1 MNVQVVVGH
10 RLLHLG
16 TQQVVIHEGFGRLA
30 GEFHH
35 HASRCVGI
43 HVGILTG
50 HIVRL
55 DIDDLQENVTCLR
68 LAGDAALVAVGDVFL
83 CHILAAT
90 LHQLHLHGILNR
102 LHRHLRVASESDMIG
117 DLADQLFVLP
127 LIGMEHRLTDC
138 GDNLILVEAHDAAI
152 SFDYG
157 LYHFYCCKFDYLDDA
172 KIACRPISYPFWKTF
187 SRLKNVK
194 SFVIN
199 LLKNILENFVLCIV
213 FKLFDTRGREVAV

>member
-1 MNVQVVVGH
+1 MLQDAIQRMLHTGQALRRIVVFIVNVQVVVGH

-102 LHRHLRVASESDMIG
+102 LHRHLRVATESDMIG
-117 DLADQLFVLP
+117 DLANQLLVLP
-127 LIGMEHRLTDC
+127 LIGMEHCLTD
-138 GDNLILVEAHDAAI
+138 GRHNLILVEAHDAAI

-157 LYHFYCCKFDYLDDA
+157 LYHLCY
-172 KIACRPISYPFWKTF
+172 SM
-187 SRLKNVK
+187 S
-194 SFVIN
+194 VIF
-199 LLKNILENFVLCIV
+199 IPQ
-213 FKLFDTRGREVAV
+213 R